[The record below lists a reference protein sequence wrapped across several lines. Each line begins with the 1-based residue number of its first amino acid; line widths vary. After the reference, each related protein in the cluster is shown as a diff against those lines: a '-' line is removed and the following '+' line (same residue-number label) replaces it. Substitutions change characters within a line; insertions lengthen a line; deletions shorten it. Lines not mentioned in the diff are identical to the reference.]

1 MFELTG
7 QTNPVSKK
15 NSTINQ
21 DYTARAVYS
30 QYGRPVL
37 TFW

>member
-7 QTNPVSKK
+7 QTDSVSKK
-15 NSTINQ
+15 NSIINQ
-21 DYTARAVYS
+21 NYPARSVYS